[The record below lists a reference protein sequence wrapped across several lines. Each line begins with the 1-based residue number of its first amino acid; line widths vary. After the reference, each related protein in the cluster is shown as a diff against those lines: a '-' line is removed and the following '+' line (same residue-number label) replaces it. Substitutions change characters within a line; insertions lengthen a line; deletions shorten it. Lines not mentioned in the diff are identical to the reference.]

1 MAAADDS
8 LMIMIDQLWCW
19 VLDDKTILSCFPS
32 HHFQYNPRD
41 FTDIY
46 KSMLE
51 SCAAS
56 ETALDL
62 FSNLVKEA
70 TTYLF
75 RQDNKSFLDLLE
87 TFRWVARQVQ
97 LFENFNKT
105 DLRFESIRDLPEL
118 KLVLEVADILDEL
131 KMIRNLADK
140 QREVLKS
147 LIMAL
152 CHLNPSQ
159 GSDSDEGGQLSVIT
173 QCTFGDSTI
182 FNIYQQQKYSADSA
196 ETTKRLAA
204 KIQKGASR
212 DAVVSADE
220 TLLLLIAEV
229 DKLTQEGENTH
240 QMLLNLLDL
249 KQTTAALEE
258 ARSTT
263 QQGRII
269 MLFTII
275 TIIFLPLSFFTS
287 YFGQNVSELT
297 GDTSNP
303 TSWELWRIGNDIAA
317 SYKCEECAATFH
329 TARYLV
335 NHCRLE
341 HADKDLPRPEF
352 ANDQE
357 QDAAVMAYWDRYVCT
372 ECGYRFS
379 DSGHFERHKAW
390 HKDDRPWT
398 WILTDEK
405 PFPCEDCNKSFK
417 RKEALVLHRKD
428 AHLEAEIDG
437 TCDKCGKVFESLSKL
452 H

>member
-1 MAAADDS
+1 
-8 LMIMIDQLWCW
+8 MIDQLWCW
-19 VLDDKTILSCFPS
+19 VLDDTCWNL
-32 HHFQYNPRD
+32 
-41 FTDIY
+41 
-46 KSMLE
+46 
-51 SCAAS
+51 
-56 ETALDL
+56 ALPLKLLYL

-152 CHLNPSQ
+152 CHLHPS
-159 GSDSDEGGQLSVIT
+159 SVADLDEGGQLSVVT
-173 QCTFGDSTI
+173 QCTFGDDTN
-182 FNIYQQQKYSADSA
+182 FNIYQQQRYSNDSA

-240 QMLLNLLDL
+240 KMLLNLLDL

-303 TSWELWRIGNDIAA
+303 TSWELWRIGTPITVVVIVSALLIAYRIA
-317 SYKCEECAATFH
+317 NPSS
-329 TARYLV
+329 
-335 NHCRLE
+335 RLWLW
-341 HADKDLPRPEF
+341 HRHSTNP
-352 ANDQE
+352 
-357 QDAAVMAYWDRYVCT
+357 
-372 ECGYRFS
+372 S
-379 DSGHFERHKAW
+379 D
-390 HKDDRPWT
+390 
-398 WILTDEK
+398 
-405 PFPCEDCNKSFK
+405 
-417 RKEALVLHRKD
+417 
-428 AHLEAEIDG
+428 
-437 TCDKCGKVFESLSKL
+437 
-452 H
+452 